1 MRSRSARA
9 PTLRGV
15 LVGPGT
21 EVDVVSEVEA
31 LIRMVLAVGLGA
43 IIGLDRETR
52 AKPAGLRTFAI
63 VSLGACIFTLVGELA
78 FPNDAETSR
87 VVSTIITGVGFLG
100 AGTILHRRSDVV
112 GLTTAAGIWASA
124 GIGMAVGMG
133 LYLLATGGAVLIVVV
148 LWLFGK
154 LSARISGDEGDDK
167 DGSDDADGEDEKDRT
182 GEEGE
187 ESTRPS
193 RFDRPEDVAKA

>member
-1 MRSRSARA
+1 VS
-9 PTLRGV
+9 
-15 LVGPGT
+15 
-21 EVDVVSEVEA
+21 VVSEVEA
-31 LIRMVLAVGLGA
+31 LIRLVLAVGLGA

-52 AKPAGLRTFAI
+52 DKPAGLRTFAI
-63 VSLGACIFTLVGELA
+63 VSLGACLFTLVGVLA

-100 AGTILHRRSDVV
+100 AGTILHRRNDVV

-133 LYLLATGGAVLIVVV
+133 LYVLAVGGAVLIVAV
-148 LWLFGK
+148 LWLLGWM
-154 LSARISGDEGDDK
+154 SARI
-167 DGSDDADGEDEKDRT
+167 GSDDEGGGSDTDAGDE
-182 GEEGE
+182 EP
-187 ESTRPS
+187 TRPG

>member
-1 MRSRSARA
+1 MRMHGRGARA
-9 PTLRGV
+9 MRARSGRTPTLRPV
-15 LVGPGT
+15 LVGSAT
-21 EVDVVSEVEA
+21 EVTVVSEVEA
-31 LIRMVLAVGLGA
+31 LIRLVLAVGLGA

-52 AKPAGLRTFAI
+52 DKPAGLRTFAI
-63 VSLGACIFTLVGELA
+63 VSLGACLFTLVGELA

-133 LYLLATGGAVLIVVV
+133 LYVLAIGGAVLIVVV

-154 LSARISGDEGDDK
+154 LAAEIGGDDG
-167 DGSDDADGEDEKDRT
+167 DGSDDDGEDE
-182 GEEGE
+182 EEE
-187 ESTRPS
+187 PSRPQ
-193 RFDRPEDVAKA
+193 RFDRPEDVAKT